1 MENAAREG
9 GFFQHINQQLRQ
21 ITGISGAAG
30 LVLHHIKLVALG
42 GGFEHGFH
50 KIAAVFAEY
59 PGAAHNRAVGVGGQR
74 QQFAGELGL
83 AVGALG
89 CGRGGFGVGH
99 FAAAVKHIIG
109 GYVDEFGM
117 HGAGGGGQARHGG
130 GVDGKGFGALAF
142 GQINGGVGGGVD
154 NGVGLEIFNHI
165 EHGFGI
171 GDVEGG

>member
-21 ITGISGAAG
+21 ITGISRAAG

-74 QQFAGELGL
+74 QQFATVQMMGL
-83 AVGALG
+83 VAQLRTRKA
-89 CGRGGFGVGH
+89 RT
-99 FAAAVKHIIG
+99 AQPAAVLATVFADLPDDAII
-109 GYVDEFGM
+109 E
-117 HGAGGGGQARHGG
+117 
-130 GVDGKGFGALAF
+130 L
-142 GQINGGVGGGVD
+142 
-154 NGVGLEIFNHI
+154 
-165 EHGFGI
+165 
-171 GDVEGG
+171 